1 VVGFV
6 VGFGVGFGGAG
17 GGAGGGVGL
26 PAVGDGATGLG
37 VVSGWGSGS
46 KEKLYKTQYQP
57 DSYM

>member
-1 VVGFV
+1 
-6 VGFGVGFGGAG
+6 
-17 GGAGGGVGL
+17 
-26 PAVGDGATGLG
+26 VGDGATGLG